1 MSRRAGQGC
10 VTILIMTGPTL
21 FLTIG
26 LPGCGKTTAARRFE
40 VEHEALR
47 LTKDEWMKALYGTE
61 NPSSASDVI
70 EGQLIAIALR
80 ALRLG
85 INVALDFGLWSR
97 DERSALRYAGDQ
109 AGGSVVM
116 WYGPITFEEQRRRHE
131 IRLASEPDSTWPISD
146 DDLAAWAHGFNVPTA
161 GELGGT
167 EPIDPPPTR
176 FASWAE
182 WMQHR
187 WLVEV

>member
-1 MSRRAGQGC
+1 
-10 VTILIMTGPTL
+10 MTRPTL
-21 FLTIG
+21 LLTIG

-40 VEHEALR
+40 VEHDALR
-47 LTKDEWMKALYGTE
+47 LTKDEWMKALYGGE

-70 EGQLIAIALR
+70 EGRLIAIALR
-80 ALRLG
+80 ALGLG

-109 AGGSVVM
+109 AGGSAVM
-116 WYGPITFEEQRRRHE
+116 WYAPITREEQRRRHN
-131 IRLASEPDSTWPISD
+131 IRLASEPDSTWPMSED
-146 DDLAAWAHGFNVPTA
+146 ELAAWTGMFDVPSQ
-161 GELGGT
+161 GELDGT
-167 EPIDPPPTR
+167 EPIDLPPTG

-187 WLVEV
+187 WPARV